1 MLAYLPWRWAL
12 HHLPHFIS
20 PLHCRKSI
28 FPSRI
33 HYFHF
38 SKMGGLGGNNNECV
52 TVLALTRR
60 VCTTLHPLC
69 MYSIVTI
76 HIHTL
81 IHPPIHLLTH
91 SFTHPDTF
99 VHHVYR
105 GYLLLLLIIAARD
118 KIDEEKNGISRP
130 KSHVMNIC
138 LLFAANG
145 QYFITPYY
153 MYTRSRFQTID
164 FRVECT
170 SI

>member
-1 MLAYLPWRWAL
+1 MHTYLGDGLSIIYLILFLLFIAGNLYFPRVFII
-12 HHLPHFIS
+12 FIS
-20 PLHCRKSI
+20 VKWVAWVVTTMNVWPYSLSLGVYVLHY
-28 FPSRI
+28 I
-33 HYFHF
+33 H
-38 SKMGGLGGNNNECV
+38 CV
-52 TVLALTRR
+52 
-60 VCTTLHPLC
+60 C
-69 MYSIVTI
+69 IVYTI